1 MKLLSILAAFAAFA
15 AFAAAARAAPL
26 AAAPLEV
33 EAKIPLGDVR
43 GRIDHLA
50 VDLNRQRLYVA
61 ELGNDTVGVIDL
73 PGRRVLQTLTGLKE
87 PQGIGYE
94 PSTDTVIVA
103 NARDGSVRL
112 FHGSDLTP
120 VGQIELGDDAD
131 NVRIEDSTHQ
141 VWVGYADGA
150 LAIIDPGA
158 RRRIADIPLHAHPES
173 FRLDGAGPQIYVNVP
188 DAHEI
193 AVVDRT
199 ARKQIASWKTGNL
212 AANFPLAL
220 DDADRILTVFRHP
233 ARLAE
238 FRKQDGAL
246 LQATET
252 CGDSDDLFV
261 DARRHRVYVICG
273 EGFVEVFGRDA
284 GRYRSMGRLAT
295 SSGARTALF
304 VPELDRLFVA
314 ARATGAAPA
323 AVWVIRPTER

>member
-1 MKLLSILAAFAAFA
+1 
-15 AFAAAARAAPL
+15 
-26 AAAPLEV
+26 
-33 EAKIPLGDVR
+33 
-43 GRIDHLA
+43 
-50 VDLNRQRLYVA
+50 
-61 ELGNDTVGVIDL
+61 
-73 PGRRVLQTLTGLKE
+73 
-87 PQGIGYE
+87 
-94 PSTDTVIVA
+94 
-103 NARDGSVRL
+103 
-112 FHGSDLTP
+112 
-120 VGQIELGDDAD
+120 
-131 NVRIEDSTHQ
+131 
-141 VWVGYADGA
+141 
-150 LAIIDPGA
+150 
-158 RRRIADIPLHAHPES
+158 
-173 FRLDGAGPQIYVNVP
+173 
-188 DAHEI
+188 
-193 AVVDRT
+193 
-199 ARKQIASWKTGNL
+199 
-212 AANFPLAL
+212 L